1 MKHGKVKTQHGGLA
15 SWEGDQSG
23 RNGRRGRDGETGI
36 QGHLPGR
43 SRSMKKTKTVWN
55 LHVKKGLSLV
65 DYRELVIG
73 IQFLTLFF

>member
-1 MKHGKVKTQHGGLA
+1 MSQTQHAGLA

-23 RNGRRGRDGETGI
+23 KEWEKGQRWETGI

-55 LHVKKGLSLV
+55 LHVKKGLSLA
-65 DYRELVIG
+65 DYRELVI
-73 IQFLTLFF
+73 